1 MKKYLSKF
9 FRDEYKF
16 LFKTLNYSRKSKFKI
31 DSLNLK
37 LKTDT
42 YIGKKNEEL
51 VLPLD
56 EIITPRIFNEAK
68 WDYYIIEFIRKNIK
82 TKDNHFIDVGANI
95 GLISKQ
101 LQNLDLK
108 IKKFFCFEPE
118 VSAFNILKKNL
129 QNSNSDLFNFGLS
142 DKDRKTKMFVSESN
156 KSDNSF
162 YFNKNRNRHSSIVYL
177 KDSNRVLSQIIKKNK
192 INNIIYK
199 SDTQGMDE
207 EIFLNLNR
215 NILDKIYLII
225 MEISNFNLTS
235 KQQSLFFK
243 KLKMF
248 KIFFSE
254 NGSKISLDDIKTLIK
269 EGKEFNILAKK

>member
-37 LKTDT
+37 LKTNT

-108 IKKFFCFEPE
+108 IKKYFCFEPE
-118 VSAFNILKKNL
+118 VNTFNILKKNL
-129 QNSNSDLFNFGLS
+129 KNSNSYLFNFGLGH
-142 DKDRKTKMFVSESN
+142 KARKTKLFMSDSN
-156 KSDNSF
+156 KSDSSF
-162 YFNKNRNRHSSIVYL
+162 YFNKNRNSQSSIVSF
-177 KDSNRVLSQIIKKNK
+177 KNANRVLSQIIKKNK

-207 EIFLNLNR
+207 EIFLNLNKS
-215 NILDKIYLII
+215 ILDKTYLLI
-225 MEISNFNLTS
+225 MEVSNFDLISKKQNLF
-235 KQQSLFFK
+235 LK
-243 KLKMF
+243 KLKIF
-248 KIFFSE
+248 KNFFSE
-254 NGSKISLDDIKTLIK
+254 NGSKISLYDIKILIK
-269 EGKEFNILAKK
+269 KGKEFNILAKK

>member
-9 FRDEYKF
+9 FENEYKF
-16 LFKTLNYSRKSKFKI
+16 LFKTLNYSTKSKFKI
-31 DSLNLK
+31 ASLNLK
-37 LKTDT
+37 LKTNSR
-42 YIGKKNEEL
+42 IGKKNEKL

-82 TKDNHFIDVGANI
+82 SNDNHFIDVGANI

-108 IKKFFCFEPE
+108 IKKYFCFEPE
-118 VSAFNILKKNL
+118 VNSFNILKENL
-129 QNSNSDLFNFGLS
+129 KNSNSDLFNFGLS
-142 DKDRKTKMFVSESN
+142 DKEKETKIFASESN

-162 YFNKNRNRHSSIVYL
+162 YFNKNRRSYSSIVSL
-177 KDSNRVLSQIIKKNK
+177 KDASRVLSQIIKKNK

-207 EIFLNLNR
+207 EIFLNLNK

-225 MEISNFNLTS
+225 MEISNFNLIS
-235 KQQSLFFK
+235 KKQCLFLK

-248 KIFFSE
+248 KNFFSE
-254 NGSKISLDDIKTLIK
+254 DGSKISLNDIKTLIK
-269 EGKEFNILAKK
+269 KEKEFNILAKK